1 MKNVFESITFFYVLD
16 LQDSLKFRKVLLHFR
31 QDDGVSVYFFWR
43 SLRLKSIL
51 LIVARL
57 SLLYFL

>member
-1 MKNVFESITFFYVLD
+1 MKNVFKGITFFYVLN
-16 LQDSLKFRKVLLHFR
+16 LQNSLKFRKVLFNFR
-31 QDDGVSVYFFWR
+31 QDDRVSVYFFWR
-43 SLRLKSIL
+43 SFRLKSIF